1 MIRQAVPRTVH
12 LVLYVY
18 IYIYISFV
26 GAMTGPKPPSPRYP
40 YFEGPAAVRAMR
52 VCAGPIVASSNAG
65 HLVLS

>member
-18 IYIYISFV
+18 ISFV
-26 GAMTGPKPPSPRYP
+26 GAMTGPKPPFPRYP

>member
-18 IYIYISFV
+18 ISFV
-26 GAMTGPKPPSPRYP
+26 GAMTGSKPSSPRYP
-40 YFEGPAAVRAMR
+40 YFEGPAVVRAMR